1 MNFSR
6 TRQLTAASYQ
16 DKPNREHSGRIVNLE
31 VIFLNENWGL
41 RSWVIV
47 SFNEIITRVIIMKIY
62 FIVSQFL
69 SF

>member
-41 RSWVIV
+41 RFGVIV
-47 SFNEIITRVIIMKIY
+47 SFNFALLSI
-62 FIVSQFL
+62 FIEKAQYKY
-69 SF
+69 